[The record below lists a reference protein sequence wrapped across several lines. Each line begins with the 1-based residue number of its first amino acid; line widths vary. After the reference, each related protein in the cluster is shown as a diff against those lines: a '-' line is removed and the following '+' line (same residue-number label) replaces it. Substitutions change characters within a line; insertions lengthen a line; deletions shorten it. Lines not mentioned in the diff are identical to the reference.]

1 VALAPTGSYAPKAT
15 AVDVIAQLVLTLAV
29 TLRLL
34 VDEPAA
40 AVPANPAK
48 VPAIARLRVS
58 FLNIVSSLF
67 CRDP

>member
-1 VALAPTGSYAPKAT
+1 
-15 AVDVIAQLVLTLAV
+15 VLTLAV

-48 VPAIARLRVS
+48 VPAIARVRVS